1 MRIDNK
7 QLKDFLLDGEVLDKT
22 EVENIFSVAQE
33 KNQLMGDLLL
43 EKKLISQEELNK
55 LYAYILG
62 NPFVDISKETI
73 DPEILKII
81 PEPIAKKYKIIAF
94 DKSDSN
100 LKVAMLKPDDLQ
112 TLEFIKKK
120 N

>member
-7 QLKDFLLDGEVLDKT
+7 QLKSFLLDSGILDEK
-22 EVENIFSVAQE
+22 EIEDVFELAENE
-33 KNQLMGDLLL
+33 KKLMGDLLL
-43 EKKLISQEELNK
+43 EKKLISKEELGK

-73 DPEILKII
+73 APEILKII
-81 PEPIAKKYKIIAF
+81 PEPIAKKYKIVAF

-100 LKVAMLKPDDLQ
+100 LKVAMLNPDDLQ
-112 TLEFIKKK
+112 TIEFIRA
-120 N
+120 